1 MAKETAGTEP
11 LNSVGEALSRV
22 PLIEEMLLAAAS
34 PAKAQM
40 ADEPEPEAQ
49 AEGEE
54 PPENAETVL
63 SQSETEPP
71 DDAPAEPE
79 AKEAE
84 EPEAKPEESGEDKE
98 LPEAIRKR
106 IEKRIG
112 KEVGKRKALE
122 SQLAERDAELAELR
136 QAKPAAQAEAEPGAR
151 SHPPAADHD
160 PVNDLPEVRAVRAEE
175 DKFTQIADGAR
186 NLLKEARRDPDA
198 VIEKLTKSGLQV
210 PPDPDDL
217 RDWLEEQRDN
227 AMQQAQR
234 QTTKREVLMDRAQG
248 NLQHAMQAQDA
259 EALRVYPW
267 HNDKEDP
274 RHQAAKAIAQAAPW
288 ILKRPDRLKIL
299 GRLVEGEQAEQ
310 AKLKL
315 AVKAPPPKPKSP
327 PPRLPGAPSYSPDTP
342 THETAS
348 RQAVLLRAEREPH
361 NRDARVAALTSLL
374 AEA

>member
-1 MAKETAGTEP
+1 MPSETAGTEP

-34 PAKAQM
+34 PANPQM
-40 ADEPEPEAQ
+40 ADDPEPEAQ

-54 PPENAETVL
+54 TPENAETVL
-63 SQSETEPP
+63 SQSQTEPP
-71 DDAPAEPE
+71 DDAPADPDP
-79 AKEAE
+79 AE
-84 EPEAKPEESGEDKE
+84 EEPKPKPEESDEDKE
-98 LPEAIRKR
+98 LPEAVRKR

-122 SQLAERDAELAELR
+122 SQLTELR
-136 QAKPAAQAEAEPGAR
+136 AEVEELRKSKGESANSELRTPN
-151 SHPPAADHD
+151 SKPPAADHD

-175 DKFTQIADGAR
+175 QKFVQIADGAR
-186 NLLKEARRDPDA
+186 NLLKEARRNPDA

-227 AMQQAQR
+227 AAQQAQR
-234 QTTKREVLMDRAQG
+234 QATKREVLMERAHG
-248 NLQHAMQAQDA
+248 NLMQAMQVQDA
-259 EALRVYPW
+259 EALKVYPW
-267 HNDKEDP
+267 HSDKEDP
-274 RHQAAKAIAQAAPW
+274 RHQAAKAIAQANPW

-310 AKLKL
+310 AKLKP
-315 AVKAPPPKPKSP
+315 AAKVAPPKPKAPPPK
-327 PPRLPGAPSYSPDTP
+327 LPGAPSYSPDTP

-348 RQAVLLRAEREPH
+348 RQAVLLRAEKEPH
-361 NRDARVAALTSLL
+361 NKEARVAALTSLL